1 MGGTVEVESIVGYGS
16 KFTITFKV
24 MSKINYNLK

>member
-1 MGGTVEVESIVGYGS
+1 MGGTVEVESVVGYGS

-24 MSKINYNLK
+24 MSKIYL